1 MHAHWTSRL
10 SEYLDDDLPAA
21 ERAAVEDHLAECADC
36 RAVLVELGA
45 VVARA
50 GALVDRAPREELWD
64 GIAERIGARQIATVR
79 PLRRSAARRLVLS
92 LPQLAAA
99 AVVLLVVGGS
109 AGWLAG
115 PMLTGSGAPTVAYA
129 PVAPAAPARPL
140 ATQVAAGDVAMTAVV
155 EELEAILESGRGRLA
170 PSTIATLEA
179 NLAIIDTA
187 IGEAR
192 QAVAADPGNAYLQT
206 HLADIMR
213 RKVSLLQRAASLA
226 SAQT

>member
-1 MHAHWTSRL
+1 
-10 SEYLDDDLPAA
+10 
-21 ERAAVEDHLAECADC
+21 
-36 RAVLVELGA
+36 
-45 VVARA
+45 
-50 GALVDRAPREELWD
+50 
-64 GIAERIGARQIATVR
+64 
-79 PLRRSAARRLVLS
+79 
-92 LPQLAAA
+92 
-99 AVVLLVVGGS
+99 VVLLVVGGS

-140 ATQVAAGDVAMTAVV
+140 ATQVAAGDVAMTAVL